1 VSRDQHPASLNSI
14 SVPEQQ
20 QVTLYESFKKST
32 RGLGQLGK
40 GLCNMK
46 FLSQDNLKLEAAE
59 DQTSYKSRHT
69 LINEKHR
76 RGYLRMDN
84 QLGRNNK
91 LLRSSATKERVV
103 LSSMSSTDAVYN
115 PNFEVGMVRLDRG
128 MAVLEKQLSRDKLPS
143 GKPLK
148 GPNLVVMPP

>member
-1 VSRDQHPASLNSI
+1 
-14 SVPEQQ
+14 
-20 QVTLYESFKKST
+20 
-32 RGLGQLGK
+32 
-40 GLCNMK
+40 M
-46 FLSQDNLKLEAAE
+46 
-59 DQTSYKSRHT
+59 
-69 LINEKHR
+69 
-76 RGYLRMDN
+76 
-84 QLGRNNK
+84 
-91 LLRSSATKERVV
+91 